1 MWRNVKS
8 CIDILIV
15 SGLVY
20 KGLSLLMGTRAIQ
33 LVKGLMV
40 MGIAWFFARGFEFNL
55 LSWFLQHILW
65 AIVFAL
71 PIVFQPELR
80 KLLEEIGSGNMWGG
94 NIGEENAL
102 ALSREIVAALGYMKA
117 NRIGALLVLQ
127 YDTGLKEYWRTAV
140 MLNARISQELLISIF
155 WKNNPLHDGAVIMDR
170 NHLIAGSCYL
180 PLADN
185 QDIPRWCGTRHR
197 AALGITEVSD
207 AMVLVVSEER
217 GEVALAYK
225 GYLSKNLKDPQIE
238 KLLMTYFMK
247 TKEDKSG
254 SLADK
259 AIKFFRSALWE

>member
-1 MWRNVKS
+1 MWRNIKS
-8 CIDILIV
+8 CVDILIV
-15 SGLVY
+15 SAVVY
-20 KGLSLLMGTRAIQ
+20 KGLSLLVGTRAIQ

-40 MGIAWFFARGFEFNL
+40 MGIVWFFARAIEFHL
-55 LSWFLQHILW
+55 LSWFLRNILW

-80 KLLEEIGSGNMWGG
+80 KLLEEIGSGNMWKGG
-94 NIGEENAL
+94 MGEESAL
-102 ALSREIVAALGYMKA
+102 ALSREIVAALGYMKT

-127 YDTGLKEYWRTAV
+127 HDTGLKEYWRTAV
-140 MLNARISQELLISIF
+140 MLNAHISQELLISIF

-207 AMVLVVSEER
+207 AVVLVVSEER

-247 TKEDKSG
+247 TRDAKG
-254 SLADK
+254 NFFIDK
-259 AIKFFRSALWE
+259 AIKILRSALPE

>member
-1 MWRNVKS
+1 MWRYIQS

-15 SGLVY
+15 SAVIY
-20 KGLSLLMGTRAIQ
+20 KGFSLLVGTRAIQ

-40 MGIAWFFARGFEFNL
+40 MGVVWFFARLFEFHL
-55 LSWFLQHILW
+55 LSWCLQNILP

-80 KLLEEIGSGNMWGG
+80 KLLEEIGGGNMWKGG
-94 NIGEENAL
+94 MGEESAL
-102 ALSREIVAALGYMKA
+102 ALSREIVAALGYMKT

-127 YDTGLKEYWRTAV
+127 HDTGLKDYWRTAV

-170 NHLIAGSCYL
+170 SHLIAGSCYL

-185 QDIPRWCGTRHR
+185 PDIPRWCGTRHR

-225 GYLSKNLKDPQIE
+225 GYLSKNLKDTQVE

-247 TKEDKSG
+247 TRDAKSK
-254 SLADK
+254 SFMDK
-259 AIKFFRSALWE
+259 AMKFFRTKLPE